1 MAAPAPD
8 ARQQSLLRALAAA
21 PQPASAADER
31 VRHTEIAAV
40 LTRPSMFA
48 MFAAAQREAPPPS
61 AARLRLAFMAE
72 FVGGHAAQPR

>member
-1 MAAPAPD
+1 
-8 ARQQSLLRALAAA
+8 
-21 PQPASAADER
+21 
-31 VRHTEIAAV
+31 
-40 LTRPSMFA
+40 MFA